1 MTTTTA
7 AGTSAVPQPRPAAGS
22 GAPTAAVRAIGL
34 RKTYGH
40 GDNAV
45 HALDG
50 VDVDFHAGR
59 FTAVMGPSGSGKS
72 TLMHVTAGL
81 DTATAGQVLLGDT
94 DLTTLKDKALTALRR
109 DRLGFVFQQFNLI
122 PTLTALENIT
132 LPLALAGRR
141 ADREWLDRIVQVV
154 GLESRLAHRPAEL
167 SGGQQQRVAVARALV
182 GRPEVVY
189 ADEPTGNLDSRSGAE
204 VLSFLR
210 RSVED
215 MGQTIVMVTH
225 DAVAASYA
233 DRVVFLAD
241 GQVVGDIVAPT
252 SAAGAGLHEGAGP
265 MRRYALRGILAH
277 KRRLLSTVTA
287 VLLGVAFMAGSL
299 VFTDTMKA
307 SLSGAFQ
314 DGERSTDVLVRGP
327 VTIKTGQ
334 GDQHA
339 PVPARLAADLAGVD
353 GVAAV
358 APRLE
363 GFAQVLGADGKPVD
377 DLSGGAAPSG
387 AAWAADER
395 LNPFELVDGRAPRG
409 ADEVVVDRSTADA
422 ADLAV
427 GDRTSV
433 LTGAA
438 PQDMTVVGIAT
449 FAGQDNRAGNRTV
462 LFSAATA
469 NRLLGGDGRV
479 DGIALLADDGVD
491 QAQLAK
497 RVEAVLPAGD
507 EAITGTALAEENG
520 KRTNEDVTF
529 FSLFMTVF
537 AVVALLVGAFII
549 SNTFTILVAQRTRE
563 LALLR
568 AIGASARQVR
578 RSVVLEALVV
588 GTVASALGLLAGV
601 GVARGIQELWS
612 VLGITMPDGPLVVSG
627 RSLVIAFVVGVLV
640 TVASALLPAR
650 RAARVAP
657 VAAMRAVAVEPVRV
671 SRRRAAIGLVLTAA
685 SGVSVVL
692 GILGGVVPL
701 VLLGALGAL
710 FGVATLAPLLAR
722 PVVRLLAALL
732 PRLVGIRGLL
742 ARENAVRNPRRTA
755 ATASALMIGV
765 ALVGSI
771 TSFAASGKHSV
782 TASFDQEFRGDLV
795 VESGAW
801 MFGGVSPE
809 LSTALQARP
818 EVAVAVPRQFTQAQV
833 GDGSAEV
840 TGWTA
845 GLAKVFDVG
854 RTPSSAATLGAD
866 GVALGTSYAKD
877 HEPGSGRLRDDH
889 DGVRREPQLDRAP
902 AVPAHRLGRRGGGR
916 PGHVRCA
923 AARRAGHQRLH
934 QGRGRRECRG
944 TARGRRPGGGAV
956 RERPGARPGRDA
968 GRRRGGLQRG
978 PGHRL
983 RPARAG
989 DRDRAARHREHGGA
1003 VGRGA
1008 DP

>member
-1 MTTTTA
+1 
-7 AGTSAVPQPRPAAGS
+7 
-22 GAPTAAVRAIGL
+22 
-34 RKTYGH
+34 
-40 GDNAV
+40 
-45 HALDG
+45 
-50 VDVDFHAGR
+50 
-59 FTAVMGPSGSGKS
+59 
-72 TLMHVTAGL
+72 
-81 DTATAGQVLLGDT
+81 
-94 DLTTLKDKALTALRR
+94 
-109 DRLGFVFQQFNLI
+109 
-122 PTLTALENIT
+122 
-132 LPLALAGRR
+132 
-141 ADREWLDRIVQVV
+141 
-154 GLESRLAHRPAEL
+154 
-167 SGGQQQRVAVARALV
+167 
-182 GRPEVVY
+182 
-189 ADEPTGNLDSRSGAE
+189 
-204 VLSFLR
+204 
-210 RSVED
+210 
-215 MGQTIVMVTH
+215 
-225 DAVAASYA
+225 
-233 DRVVFLAD
+233 
-241 GQVVGDIVAPT
+241 
-252 SAAGAGLHEGAGP
+252 

-327 VTIKTGQ
+327 VTITTGQ
-334 GDQHA
+334 GTQHA
-339 PVPARLAADLAGVD
+339 PVPAGLAADLAAVD

-363 GFAQVLGADGKPVD
+363 GFAQVLGTDGKPVD

-395 LNPFELVDGRAPRG
+395 LNPFELVAGRAPRG

-422 ADLAV
+422 ADLSV

-438 PQDMTVVGIAT
+438 PQEMTVVGIAT

-469 NRLLGGDGRV
+469 DRLLGGDGRV
-479 DGIALLADDGVD
+479 DGIALL
-491 QAQLAK
+491 
-497 RVEAVLPAGD
+497 
-507 EAITGTALAEENG
+507 
-520 KRTNEDVTF
+520 
-529 FSLFMTVF
+529 
-537 AVVALLVGAFII
+537 VGAFII
-549 SNTFTILVAQRTRE
+549 SNTFSILVAQRTRE

-588 GTVASALGLLAGV
+588 GAVASALGLFAGV
-601 GVARGIQELWS
+601 GVARGIQALWS
-612 VLGITMPDGPLVVSG
+612 VLGITMPDGPLVVSS
-627 RSLVIAFVVGVLV
+627 RSLVISFVVGVVV

-671 SRRRAAIGLVLTAA
+671 SRRRAVIGLVLTAISA
-685 SGVSVVL
+685 ASVVL
-692 GILGGVVPL
+692 GILDGVVPL

-801 MFGGVSPE
+801 VFGGVSPE
-809 LSTALQARP
+809 LSTALRAQP
-818 EVAVAVPRQFTQAQV
+818 EVAVAVPRQFTQARV
-833 GDGSAEV
+833 GDSSAEV
-840 TGWTA
+840 TGWSA
-845 GLAKVFDVG
+845 GLEKVFDVG
-854 RTPSSAATLGAD
+854 RTAGSAPTLGAD
-866 GVALGTSYAKD
+866 GVALGTSYARSHD
-877 HEPGSGRLRDDH
+877 LSLGDSVTITTASGASRSLT
-889 DGVRREPQLDRAP
+889 VRQLFRHTDWAGAVVVDRATFAALQP
-902 AVPAHRLGRRGGGR
+902 GALDTSVYVKGAEGVGAGALRAAVDRVAAPYANADVRDRDEMRAAVASDFNAILGIVFGLLALAIVIALLGIANTVALSVVERTRELGLLRAVGMGRGHLRGM
-916 PGHVRCA
+916 VRWEA
-923 AARRAGHQRLH
+923 ALIAVFDTVTGLAVGMFLGWAMVFAVSQQVETAEFVVPYGQLGVIVAIAAVCGVVAALLPARRAARLD
-934 QGRGRRECRG
+934 
-944 TARGRRPGGGAV
+944 V
-956 RERPGARPGRDA
+956 
-968 GRRRGGLQRG
+968 L
-978 PGHRL
+978 
-983 RPARAG
+983 
-989 DRDRAARHREHGGA
+989 AAIA
-1003 VGRGA
+1003 T
-1008 DP
+1008 D